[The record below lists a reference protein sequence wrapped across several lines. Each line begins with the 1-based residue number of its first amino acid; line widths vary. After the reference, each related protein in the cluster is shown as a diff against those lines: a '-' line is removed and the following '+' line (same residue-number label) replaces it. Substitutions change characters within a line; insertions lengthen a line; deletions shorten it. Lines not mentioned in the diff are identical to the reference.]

1 MANHLQHEI
10 SPYLKQH
17 QNNPVDWYPW
27 SKDALEKA
35 QSAHKLL
42 IVSIGYSACHWCH
55 VMERE
60 SFENEEVAEVMNAH
74 YVAIKVDREERP
86 DIDQIYMTAVQ
97 LMTNSGGWPL
107 HCICLPD
114 GRPIYGGTYFRPDDW
129 MNILKQLHDLWT
141 NEPEV
146 AIKYA
151 VQLEQGIKESEQ
163 PIIQPIPE
171 KYTAEDLLDI
181 VNPWVAQFDNK
192 HGGYLRA
199 PKFPLPNNWLFL
211 LRYGFLN
218 GNQMI
223 VDHVHFTLKHMAAGG
238 IYDHVGGGFARYAV
252 DATWHVPH
260 FEKMLYDNAQLV
272 SLYAEAYLQRADPL
286 YKRVITETLAW
297 VEREM
302 TSKEGAF
309 YCALDADS
317 EGIEGKFYTFDIA
330 EFERVLGDDAPLFIS
345 YYGLTPAGNWQEE
358 QTNVLKTDIDA
369 DKLAGDV
376 GFTPASWEAYLTEIK
391 KKLLDYRSKRAR
403 PGLDNKIITGWN
415 ALMLKGYIDA
425 YKAFGNED
433 YLKRALL
440 NAQFL
445 LTHLIKEGK
454 MLHQMPGKQIIY
466 GFLDDYAFVIDAF
479 ISLYEVT
486 FDKVWLDRAR
496 QLADDAIAQFYQAD
510 AAAFCYTSKQSE
522 VLITRKFEI
531 MDNVIPSSNS
541 VMTRQLYKLG
551 LIFDEPSYV
560 EISAQLLANVF
571 PQIKSYGSAYSNWG
585 IQLLEEVHGCYEI
598 AITGKQAQSL
608 RKIVDQQYIPNKVLL
623 GGTAENLPLLAGRV
637 SEYDLIYVCKNNTC
651 SLPVANVAD
660 LKKLIFEPG
669 IS

>member
-27 SKDALEKA
+27 SKDALDKA
-35 QSAHKLL
+35 QSEHKLL

-74 YVAIKVDREERP
+74 YVAVKIDREERP
-86 DIDQIYMTAVQ
+86 DIDQLYMTAVQ

-114 GRPIYGGTYFRPDDW
+114 GRPIYGGTYFRPNDW
-129 MNILKQLHDLWT
+129 INILKQLHDLWT

-171 KYTAEDLLDI
+171 KYTSEDLLDI
-181 VNPWVAQFDNK
+181 VNPWVAQFDSK

-218 GNQMI
+218 ENQMI

-286 YKRVITETLAW
+286 YKRVVTETLAW

-302 TSKEGAF
+302 TSEEGAF
-309 YCALDADS
+309 FCALDADS
-317 EGIEGKFYTFDIA
+317 EGIEGKFYTFDIM
-330 EFERVLGDDAPLFIS
+330 EFERILGDDAALFIS
-345 YYGLTPAGNWQEE
+345 YYGLTPTGNWQEE
-358 QTNVLKTDIDA
+358 QTNVLKTAIDA

-376 GFTPASWEAYLTEIK
+376 GFTPTEWEVYLKEIK
-391 KKLLDYRSKRAR
+391 KKLLDYRAKRVR

-425 YKAFGNED
+425 YKAFGTED
-433 YLKRALL
+433 YLKRALS

-445 LTHLIKEGK
+445 IKYLIKEGK
-454 MLHQMPGKQIIY
+454 ILHQVPGKQIID

-496 QLADDAIAQFYQAD
+496 QLANDAIAYFYQRD
-510 AAAFCYTSKQSE
+510 AAAFYYTSKHTE

-585 IQLLEEVHGCYEI
+585 IQLLEEVYGCYEI
-598 AITGKQAQSL
+598 AITGKQALSL
-608 RKIVDQQYIPNKVLL
+608 RKLVDQQYIPNKILL
-623 GGTAENLPLLAGRV
+623 GGTAENLPLLTGRV
-637 SEYDLIYVCKNNTC
+637 TEHDLIYVCKNNTC
-651 SLPVANVAD
+651 SLPVANLAD

-669 IS
+669 IN